1 MIEAQAT
8 MMRIGR
14 RLLADSKREI
24 AENGTFETG
33 TGRARDLLSLLVR
46 ANSSKEVPVNQ
57 RLSDADVIAR

>member
-1 MIEAQAT
+1 VIEAQAT

-24 AENGTFETG
+24 SENGTFETG